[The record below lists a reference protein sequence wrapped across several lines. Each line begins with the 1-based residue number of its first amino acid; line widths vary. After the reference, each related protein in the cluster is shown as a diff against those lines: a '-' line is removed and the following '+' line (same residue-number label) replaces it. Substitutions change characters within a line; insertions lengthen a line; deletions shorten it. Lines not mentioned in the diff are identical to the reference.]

1 MKKQLLLFVLTLVLA
16 VSGSAQTK
24 SVVGKWKIA
33 SLQTAEMNINLE
45 DPQSIRKMMADQMEK
60 GSGQK
65 PDSAQLEM
73 IVNMLTS
80 TFRDLRMEFT
90 AEGEANFTV
99 PNPQGGEAKSEKGT
113 YTADYAKG
121 VMTTTMKEG
130 ATNKKENF
138 NIRFE
143 GDYLILGKTGDG
155 PSETLRL
162 KKVN

>member
-1 MKKQLLLFVLTLVLA
+1 MLTLTLA
-16 VSGSAQTK
+16 VVGSAQTK

-33 SLQTAEMNINLE
+33 SLQTPEMNIDLE
-45 DPQSIRKMMADQMEK
+45 DPASVRKMMSDQMEK

-90 AEGEANFTV
+90 SAGVANFTV
-99 PNPQGGEAKSEKGT
+99 PNPAGEAKSEKGT

-121 VMTTTMKEG
+121 VLTTTMKDG
-130 ATNKKENF
+130 KQDKKETF

-143 GDYLILGKTGDG
+143 GDYLILGKTGEG
-155 PSETLRL
+155 SSETLKL
-162 KKVN
+162 KKAN